1 MYDNGKNWKAT
12 ENLNV
17 FFDFM
22 TCNDES
28 YNDLYIAFNKD
39 ILQKLV
45 IVILISVERRP
56 YLPQDAL

>member
-1 MYDNGKNWKAT
+1 
-12 ENLNV
+12 
-17 FFDFM
+17 M